1 MAFIIWIRTN
11 NQLHCGLNDQKEQF
25 IATQLWICQQ
35 KSLDMGIR
43 ASVEL
48 GKHTGMCYIRPQIF
62 PVKKS
67 SRPIVSYTCSYD
79 EQVQTKASFPV
90 SWQVLF

>member
-25 IATQLWICQQ
+25 VATLLWICQQ
-35 KSLDMGIR
+35 KSLDVGIHDVIFIC

-48 GKHTGMCYIRPQIF
+48 GKYTGMCYIRPQISQS
-62 PVKKS
+62 K
-67 SRPIVSYTCSYD
+67 RALD
-79 EQVQTKASFPV
+79 
-90 SWQVLF
+90 L